1 MEATPCGAPTRAG
14 GQCRYPTGECPWK
27 SHRGRKAAQS
37 ADQAPPAEKS
47 ASEPVPPLATEHDVR
62 ALAWWLVEQTVK
74 GTIEMNRASVL
85 GTLLRTLAALGPAPA
100 DEDEALAEVELRG
113 VLMNGMPPRDDEEW
127 TLAARIFDDDALAE
141 FRRWGTRSG
150 EGAD

>member
-1 MEATPCGAPTRAG
+1 M
-14 GQCRYPTGECPWK
+14 
-27 SHRGRKAAQS
+27 
-37 ADQAPPAEKS
+37 
-47 ASEPVPPLATEHDVR
+47 PPLATEHDVR